1 MESNL
6 IERYEF
12 DTDAL
17 VSRFPSEFEHPNKDV
32 VYAVANPPDAT
43 HSGTLNYTRWR
54 GISLP
59 TEFELRPS
67 ADVVVVQPDFYD
79 YEPFLPAEQAKQWH
93 VNFADPVLF
102 AVYHSGFFAQDEMQV
117 AEHPALGSL
126 ADALSATD
134 LPRVTVEDGM
144 PTPVL
149 ISGVERRC
157 RIATEPNRLKQRP
170 DGLYG
175 YRFSEASPETVMMAT
190 TTVEPPT
197 ITNLIAMAAP
207 NGGSGRYSAADIAY
221 VLSTAFTSFQAA
233 GEESG
238 SGVKTVVHSGFWG
251 CGAFGGNRLMMTML
265 QAIAASMA
273 GIDHLVLHAAD
284 ETGAA
289 TVQESLEML
298 ERQVASPG
306 TVTTSELMRQIL
318 GLALEWGRSDGN

>member
-12 DTDAL
+12 DTETL
-17 VSRFPSEFEHPNKDV
+17 VSRFPSEFDHPNKEV
-32 VYAVANPPDAT
+32 VYAVASPPDAT
-43 HSGTLNYTRWR
+43 HSGTLKYSRWR

-67 ADVVVVQPDFYD
+67 AEVVVTQPNFYD
-79 YEPFLPAEQAKQWH
+79 YEPFLPAGQAKEWH

-102 AVYHSGFFAQDEMQV
+102 AVYHAKYFAQDEMQV

-126 ADALSATD
+126 AEALTATD
-134 LPRVTVEDGM
+134 LPRLTVDDGE

-190 TTVEPPT
+190 TAIEPPT

-207 NGGSGRYSAADIAY
+207 AGGSGRYSAADIAY

-233 GEESG
+233 RHESG
-238 SGVKTVVHSGFWG
+238 SDVKTVVHSGFWG
-251 CGAFGGNRLMMTML
+251 CGAFGGNRRMMTML
-265 QAIAASMA
+265 QTITASMA
-273 GIDHLVLHAAD
+273 GIDQLVLHAAD
-284 ETGAA
+284 ETGA
-289 TVQESLEML
+289 TMVQESLEIL

-306 TVTTSELMRQIL
+306 TVTTSEVMRQIL
-318 GLALEWGRSDGN
+318 DLGLEWGRGDGN